1 MNYRTDLVIEQ
12 NNIDIKT
19 DKSVTEK
26 KQFGNAVLTVL
37 DITKEETAEKLSLK
51 KGKYFTVEFPEL
63 GSICDDT
70 GIINASLYA
79 LKELLGENQDNVM
92 VVGLGNEDITP
103 DALGPKTASK
113 IFATRHLSKEL
124 KANLQ
129 LENLKTVSSI
139 IPGVLGKTGIEA
151 FDVTKA
157 VCKSANIDAIIV
169 IDALAAKSPE
179 RLCRTFQFTDT
190 GISPGSG
197 VQNARKRFSEADF
210 KIPVIAV
217 GMPTVIDYN
226 AKHEKMMVTPKDID
240 LLTEKASCLLADILN
255 TFLQPALDRETLRFL
270 T

>member
-1 MNYRTDLVIEQ
+1 
-12 NNIDIKT
+12 
-19 DKSVTEK
+19 
-26 KQFGNAVLTVL
+26 
-37 DITKEETAEKLSLK
+37 
-51 KGKYFTVEFPEL
+51 
-63 GSICDDT
+63 
-70 GIINASLYA
+70 
-79 LKELLGENQDNVM
+79 M

-113 IFATRHLSKEL
+113 ILATRHLTKEL
-124 KANLQ
+124 KTNLQ

-157 VCKSANIDAIIV
+157 VCKSADIAAIIV

-179 RLCRTFQFTDT
+179 RLCHTFQFTDT

-197 VQNARKRFSEADF
+197 VQNARKRFSGVDF
-210 KIPVIAV
+210 GIPVIAV

-226 AKHEKMMVTPKDID
+226 TESSKMMVTPKDID
-240 LLTEKASCLLADILN
+240 LLTDKASTLLADILN
-255 TFLQPALDRETLRFL
+255 TFLQPSLDRETIRFL